1 MTASQFKKQWWENSE
16 EKKELS
22 CMQLPL
28 FLSLVIYKW
37 MHSLCTWQRVQE
49 MQVISPAESISIY
62 SINFRGKKNIV
73 PSATVTYKMGLNN
86 KRTIKRK
93 FVAVS
98 VKISRFD
105 KNCYVKVVA
114 ILRIVFSW
122 SRYCVSHAIPLDHL
136 V

>member
-16 EKKELS
+16 EKKGLS

-37 MHSLCTWQRVQE
+37 MHFLCTWQRVQE
-49 MQVISPAESISIY
+49 MQVISSAESISIY

-86 KRTIKRK
+86 KRTIKRNLLLFPWK
-93 FVAVS
+93 
-98 VKISRFD
+98 SRGLIRT
-105 KNCYVKVVA
+105 VM
-114 ILRIVFSW
+114 
-122 SRYCVSHAIPLDHL
+122 SRWWPYWGLYFHDHATACHMLFLLII
-136 V
+136 